1 MGNNGEGKKF
11 LKVFGEEKLTGP
23 EQYISFI
30 GETKKIRSY
39 GYFIPLWLISLRK
52 FV

>member
-1 MGNNGEGKKF
+1 MGKVKGKSGMGNNGEGKKF

-30 GETKKIRSY
+30 GETKR
-39 GYFIPLWLISLRK
+39 
-52 FV
+52 